1 MSTDSDSDSAA
12 VRSDSRISPVE
23 PPYEGALSDTFARV
37 MPPGV
42 APLKLFRTMA
52 RNPRVLQRM
61 FAGSFLDQGSITLRD
76 RELVILRTCFRC
88 KCEYEWGV
96 HVAFFSERATLSNE
110 DVAATLKRDPQDL
123 PPHEALLIGLVD
135 QLHDHARVTDELW
148 AGLARH
154 YTEEQMLE
162 LIALAG
168 YYHTISFIANAA
180 GVQAEAY
187 APRFA

>member
-1 MSTDSDSDSAA
+1 MPAHHTT
-12 VRSDSRISPVE
+12 VRSESRIAPID
-23 PPYEGALSDTFARV
+23 PPYETALSDTFARV

-61 FAGSFLDQGSITLRD
+61 FAGSFLDQGGITLRE

-88 KCEYEWGV
+88 NCEYEWGV
-96 HVAFFSERATLSNE
+96 HVAFFSERAALSKA
-110 DVAATLKRDPQDL
+110 DVAATLKNDL
-123 PPHEALLIGLVD
+123 QALAGNEVLIIKLVD
-135 QLHDHARVTDELW
+135 QLHDHAQVADELW
-148 AGLARH
+148 TALARH
-154 YTEEQMLE
+154 YSDEQLLE
-162 LIALAG
+162 LVALTG

-180 GVQAEAY
+180 EVQGEEY

>member
-1 MSTDSDSDSAA
+1 MSTDSTV
-12 VRSDSRISPVE
+12 VRSDTRIAPVA
-23 PPYEGALSDTFARV
+23 PPYEGALSNMFARV

-42 APLKLFRTMA
+42 APLELFRTMA

-61 FAGSFLDQGSITLRD
+61 FAGSLLDQGSITLRE

-88 KCEYEWGV
+88 NCEYEWGV
-96 HVAFFSERATLSNE
+96 HVAFFSERATLSKA
-110 DVAATLKRDPQDL
+110 DVAATLKHDPQDL
-123 PPHEALLIGLVD
+123 PPHEALIIGLID
-135 QLHDHARVTDELW
+135 QLHDHAQVTDELW

-154 YTEEQMLE
+154 YTEEQLLE

-187 APRFA
+187 APRFG